1 MKSIRKTWRRAR
13 LAVTTLANDGRGVAA
28 IEFAMLLPIMLMLF
42 FGTVIFSSGIAAD
55 RKVTLMA
62 QTFSNLVSQNYA
74 VTGVQLQNFFNA
86 DAAIMTPY
94 DSTMTSAIISELY
107 IDPTTLIPKVE
118 WSLVYNGTGVPVA
131 SQLTAHS
138 AGNPLPAGTTTGL
151 AVPGTYLIYSKIN
164 YLFKPAADYGGLM
177 SMAGVNLS
185 DVAFTRPR
193 YWNCVILPTPTTGAL
208 PNCPTTVTPP

>member
-1 MKSIRKTWRRAR
+1 MMKSIRKTLYRAR
-13 LAVTTLANDGRGVAA
+13 LAVTTFANDGRGVAA

-42 FGTVIFSSGIAAD
+42 FGTVIFSSGIAAN

-131 SQLTAHS
+131 SQLSAHS
-138 AGNPLPAGTTTGL
+138 AGNPLSPNPVPGSL
-151 AVPGTYLIYSKIN
+151 AVPGTYLIYSEIQ
-164 YLFKPAADYGGLM
+164 YLFTAPAAGAMGFM
-177 SMAGVNLS
+177 RNGVTMK
-185 DVAFTRPR
+185 DVGYTRPR
-193 YWNCVILPTPTTGAL
+193 QSTCVIYPTPVSGAL
-208 PNCPTTVTPP
+208 PACPQ